1 MIVQQDPA
9 SRPIEVQVGEVLLLA
24 DTGQRLIELCDANIT
39 PLQFGCRA
47 GSCGTCLVRVVEGMA
62 NVSDIT
68 DNEKILLPELSDDP
82 TARLGCQLRL
92 FGPVRL
98 IPVPPFAV

>member
-1 MIVQQDPA
+1 MQQDPA
-9 SRPIEVQVGEVLLLA
+9 ARAIEVRIGEVSLLA
-24 DTGQRLIELCDANIT
+24 DAGQRLIDLCDAHIT

-47 GSCGTCLVRVVEGMA
+47 GSCGTCLVRVVEGTA
-62 NVSDIT
+62 NVSGIT

-82 TARLGCQLRL
+82 SARLGCQLRL

-98 IPVPPFAV
+98 VPVPPFAV

>member
-1 MIVQQDPA
+1 MSVRQDPA
-9 SRPIEVQVGEVLLLA
+9 ACPIEVCVGEVSLLA
-24 DTGQRLIELCDANIT
+24 DAGQRLIDLCDANVT
-39 PLQFGCRA
+39 SLQFGCRA

-62 NVSDIT
+62 NLSGIT

-82 TARLGCQLRL
+82 AARLGCQLRL

-98 IPVPPFAV
+98 VPMPPFAV